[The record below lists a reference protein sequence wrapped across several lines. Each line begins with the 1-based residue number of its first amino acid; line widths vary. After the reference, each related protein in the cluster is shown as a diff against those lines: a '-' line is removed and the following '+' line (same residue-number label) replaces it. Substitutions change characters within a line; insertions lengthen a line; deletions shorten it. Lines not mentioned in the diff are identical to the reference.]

1 MKARLRC
8 GTSGFFL
15 WNSLF
20 RCIRPFCITAHKL
33 KSFRV
38 PHTWQFQFFV
48 PYITYFFCIF
58 NPRPVLIS
66 MAVKV
71 QWSLLNA
78 QPNGKRAALTIF
90 QASSVTTTSVPTTMR
105 IVLGVL
111 PTRRSFKYVPKIW
124 YFQGYLKQFGWVI
137 RFIFDTS
144 FFSLFVK

>member
-8 GTSGFFL
+8 GTSGFF
-15 WNSLF
+15 
-20 RCIRPFCITAHKL
+20 
-33 KSFRV
+33 V
-38 PHTWQFQFFV
+38 EFFV
-48 PYITYFFCIF
+48 QMHSSILHHSTQIEKFQSTPHLAISILCALHNLFFFCIL